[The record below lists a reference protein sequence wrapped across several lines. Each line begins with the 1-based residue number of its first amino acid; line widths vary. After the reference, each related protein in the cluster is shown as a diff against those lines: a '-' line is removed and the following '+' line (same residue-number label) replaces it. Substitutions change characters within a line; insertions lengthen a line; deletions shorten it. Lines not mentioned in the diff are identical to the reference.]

1 MREWRKRARGEGRIG
16 TTRPMARA
24 TISRAPPCV
33 LVTEQRAGAS
43 PPNSIP
49 PLARVFLH
57 GAHDP
62 LLTNGTTE
70 RDSPG
75 GRRGIAEDSELLRS
89 CTYHRFKVRRRF
101 FLRSG
106 GVGFFFIRR
115 RRPFLFRRRWH
126 RWIRFGFDFAHGA
139 LEY

>member
-1 MREWRKRARGEGRIG
+1 MVIWPIQLVVAAVLKD
-16 TTRPMARA
+16 
-24 TISRAPPCV
+24 AP
-33 LVTEQRAGAS
+33 LKEEKT
-43 PPNSIP
+43 P